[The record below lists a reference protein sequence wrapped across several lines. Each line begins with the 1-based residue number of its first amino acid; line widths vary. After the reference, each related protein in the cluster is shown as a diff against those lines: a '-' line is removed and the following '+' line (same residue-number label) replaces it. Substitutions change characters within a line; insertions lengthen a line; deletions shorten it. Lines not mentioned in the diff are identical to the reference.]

1 MDVFTYLSFAVSP
14 ILILTGI
21 LLLKFGFSIQRLSN
35 MRNAIFLGLLCV
47 ALVYVANYVTDLR
60 FHGSLNNMKRMTF
73 YAFIVIAFSA
83 EILKFMALR
92 FAFYNRSN
100 FIGPIEGIVY
110 SIFIGLGYSLVAV
123 ILFGYKIIGIGNNE
137 DVLLF
142 LYSYPF
148 ANIIFAIAMGFF
160 VGLSKTR
167 KLVLIDDSTGLL
179 LATFLHGLFF
189 FSFQTSD
196 NSLLIITSIGCL
208 IIGITL
214 FIRAAALRNARDED

>member
-1 MDVFTYLSFAVSP
+1 MDISTYLSLAVSP
-14 ILILTGI
+14 LLVIVGILILKYRFSIKNLSNIWNAILLGI
-21 LLLKFGFSIQRLSN
+21 LT
-35 MRNAIFLGLLCV
+35 V
-47 ALVYVANYVTDLR
+47 ALFYIANYVAEQR
-60 FHGSLNNMKRMTF
+60 FHGNFNSMKRMTF
-73 YAFIVIAFSA
+73 YAFVVIAFSA
-83 EILKFMALR
+83 EIMKFLVLR

-100 FIGPIEGIVY
+100 FLGPIEGIVY
-110 SIFIGLGYSLVAV
+110 SIFIGLGYSVIAV
-123 ILFGYKIIGIGNNE
+123 ILFTFNLVGIGNNE

-142 LYSYPF
+142 LYTYPV

-167 KLVLIDDSTGLL
+167 KIALIDDGTGLL

-196 NSLLIITSIGCL
+196 YSLLVITSIGCI

-214 FIRAAALRNARDED
+214 FIRAATLRSALDEN